1 MFGRFTIVAKI
12 LGRPFFSSKK
22 KCVNLNLKTC
32 LSPCPKR
39 IRPLIKPLV
48 KNRFSTNFQGTGPWE
63 GPVHFTRFVPR
74 VHNCSRL
81 FQNWSWS
88 QEKKENTFTKAIEK
102 FNAQTFP
109 KRIRPLIKPLVK
121 NSFSTHF
128 QGTGP
133 WEGPV
138 HFTRFVPRVHKRSI
152 FFQSWSWSQ
161 EWRKKHL
168 LHYCSLYFPLPLP
181 LPLHLSLS
189 LCSCSCSSP
198 SSSSSS
204 SSSSPLSLSFSLSLS
219 LFLCLSLTTLCIN
232 TIRWKR

>member
-1 MFGRFTIVAKI
+1 MFGRFTIVARI

-22 KCVNLNLKTC
+22 NCVNLNLKTC

-48 KNRFSTNFQGTGPWE
+48 KNRFSTNFRGTGPWE
-63 GPVHFTRFVPR
+63 GPVHFTGFVPR
-74 VHNCSRL
+74 VHNCSKL
-81 FQNWSWS
+81 FQSWSWS
-88 QEKKENTFTKAIEK
+88 QGKKEHTFTKAIEK

-152 FFQSWSWSQ
+152 FFRADPEAKS
-161 EWRKKHL
+161 EERNTFYMFFL
-168 LHYCSLYFPLPLP
+168 FIFLFLF
-181 LPLHLSLS
+181 LSIT
-189 LCSCSCSSP
+189 LCSCSC
-198 SSSSSS
+198 SSSSS
-204 SSSSPLSLSFSLSLS
+204 SSSSPSSSPLSLSLSLS
-219 LFLCLSLTTLCIN
+219 LFPFLFFFVFLLLHFE
-232 TIRWKR
+232 

>member
-1 MFGRFTIVAKI
+1 MFGRFTIVARI

-22 KCVNLNLKTC
+22 NCVNLNLKTC

-48 KNRFSTNFQGTGPWE
+48 KNRFSTNFRGTGPWE
-63 GPVHFTRFVPR
+63 GPVHFTGFVPR
-74 VHNCSRL
+74 VHNCSKL
-81 FQNWSWS
+81 FQSWSWS
-88 QEKKENTFTKAIEK
+88 QGKKEHTFTKAIEK

-152 FFQSWSWSQ
+152 FS
-161 EWRKKHL
+161 ELILKPRVKKETPFTCFFSLFSSSSSSLSLSVPVPVPLPL
-168 LHYCSLYFPLPLP
+168 LLPLPLP
-181 LPLHLSLS
+181 LPL
-189 LCSCSCSSP
+189 
-198 SSSSSS
+198 
-204 SSSSPLSLSFSLSLS
+204 SLS
-219 LFLCLSLTTLCIN
+219 LFLFLSFPFSFSLSFSYYTLN
-232 TIRWKR
+232 KSN